1 MHKNQIQIIDLKR
14 LRSVLRSVYRR
25 SGTQQRAA
33 ERLGI
38 GRYTFRR
45 LFKGKPQKRVRVSTF
60 RAIRDGLRGD
70 ALGFEPDEVSKLT
83 ERLSA
88 SVLTEAASHAHQQ
101 YKRWLREECR
111 RLMPKVNSVLA
122 ELFSHPT
129 YPAYLKGFLVK
140 QYGSRELPLAKEN
153 PRGLLVLLRALEPL
167 ADAGLTWGVERSWRE
182 MDEIGHLGTFLRVA
196 LERERIM
203 LDRERDITR
212 LNKCE
217 LPAYYVASLAI
228 EEYEPTDR
236 VDPKSEFTEYV
247 ERPEEDD
254 QG

>member
-1 MHKNQIQIIDLKR
+1 METI
-14 LRSVLRSVYRR
+14 RR
-25 SGTQQRAA
+25 
-33 ERLGI
+33 
-38 GRYTFRR
+38 
-45 LFKGKPQKRVRVSTF
+45 
-60 RAIRDGLRGD
+60 IRDGLRGE

-129 YPAYLKGFLVK
+129 YQAYLKGFLVK

-153 PRGLLVLLRALEPL
+153 PRGLLALLRALEPL
-167 ADAGLTWGVERSWRE
+167 ADAGLTWRVERRWQE
-182 MDEIGHLGTFLRVA
+182 MDEAGHLGTFLRVA

-217 LPAYYVASLAI
+217 LPHEYVESLAI
-228 EEYEPTDR
+228 DEYEPTDMQ
-236 VDPKSEFTEYV
+236 DAKSEFTEYV